1 VTQDELKQQVAET
14 ALKYVVDDAV
24 VGVGSG
30 STVNLFI
37 DALAKIKGRI
47 EGAVAASEASAER
60 LKKHGIRVLD
70 LNSVS
75 ELPVYVDGADEVTE
89 HLHMIKGG
97 GGALTREKIVAAVAK
112 TFVCI
117 CDASKLVSVLGK
129 FPLPVEVIPMAR
141 SYVGREMLRR
151 RSQPVLRDNF
161 KTDNGN
167 LILDCYGMT
176 VMDPPALEAEL
187 NNIAG
192 VVTNGLFARR
202 GADVLLLGTPEGEK
216 TYKKKTTL

>member
-1 VTQDELKQQVAET
+1 MTQDELKKLVAEA
-14 ALKYVVDDAV
+14 ALKYVVEDAV

-30 STVNLFI
+30 STVFMFI
-37 DALAKIKGRI
+37 DFLSTIKNKI

-75 ELPVYVDGADEVTE
+75 ELPVYVDGADEITE

-112 TFVCI
+112 SFVCI
-117 CDASKLVSVLGK
+117 CDSSKLVPVLGK

-141 SYVGREMLRR
+141 SYVGREMLKRK
-151 RSQPVLRDNF
+151 SQPVLRESF

-167 LILDCYGMT
+167 LILDCHGLT
-176 VMDPPALEAEL
+176 IMDPPALEAEL
-187 NNIAG
+187 NGIAG
-192 VVTNGLFARR
+192 VVSNGIFARR
-202 GADVLLLGTPEGEK
+202 GADVLLLGTSEGVK
-216 TYKKKTTL
+216 TYKKKV